1 MPDPT
6 QTATTLPST
15 SRLSSADKAK
25 LWAAADTLRGHMDAA
40 EYKHTVLGFLVQRR
54 PGPTC
59 AAW

>member
-1 MPDPT
+1 MPPT
-6 QTATTLPST
+6 TDATRTLPTT
-15 SRLSSADKAK
+15 SRLSREDKAR